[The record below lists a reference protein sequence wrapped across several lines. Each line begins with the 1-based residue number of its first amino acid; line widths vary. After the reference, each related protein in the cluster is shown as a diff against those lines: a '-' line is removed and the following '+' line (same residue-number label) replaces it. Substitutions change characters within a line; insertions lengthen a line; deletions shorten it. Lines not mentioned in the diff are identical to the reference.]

1 MQIYKRFLRIHS
13 TYPFFFF
20 LLAAA
25 MAFPACEEQTASDPW
40 FEPLNFKNT
49 GIVFNNQLNES
60 TNNNIAKYEYFYNGA
75 GIAAGDLNGDQLPD
89 LFFTGNMVPNC
100 LYINKGGLEFEDIT
114 GRAGVKGK
122 AGWRTGVTMADVNAD
137 GLTDIYVCYSGNVD
151 ATQRA
156 NELYINRGV
165 QNGIPV
171 FEEKA
176 AAFGLDAPGTY
187 STQMVFFDM
196 DRDGDLDA
204 FLVNHAIEF
213 YNVFINTSR
222 LRRLRSPETG
232 NRLYR
237 NDNGFFTDISEDAG
251 IDGSNVNFGLGA
263 AISDLNGDGWP
274 DIYVTNDYNEQD
286 FLYINNTDGTFTES
300 IKASMNHISMYS
312 MGVDA
317 ADLNNDGRSDLITL
331 DMLPEDHYRQKI
343 LKGPD
348 GYDVYNRLV
357 DSGFHHQQMRNMLQL
372 NMGNRPDG
380 KPAFSEIGQLAGMS
394 NTDWSWAPLI
404 ADYDNDGNKDIY
416 ITNGYVRN
424 FTDLD
429 FLKYTFP
436 EAQAAANRS
445 GENLPVW
452 EAIKNLEGTP
462 VANYLFKNKGSLQL
476 ENATQNSGLY
486 LPVVSTGAA
495 WADLDQDGDLELIT
509 NNTNAIASVFLNRSV
524 ENKTG
529 HFLKVRLKGPAGNT
543 AGIGTQVVVPASG
556 EGTLQHYELYPNKG
570 YLSSVEPV
578 INIGLGSR
586 NKVDSLKIIWP
597 DGTLQ
602 WVLNPKINSTIEVV
616 WQNTGIISG
625 AAQQQAMFIQ
635 ASNLL
640 SFSHQAPAYI
650 DFKQNYLLPHQVS
663 RQGPFMAK
671 ADLDGS
677 GTEDLLITGNGQTPT
692 TLFMQQSDGR
702 FVPASSQPWQH
713 YGEVPDGGA
722 CFLDADGDGDM
733 DLYLAKMG
741 MALSEGDTAYQH
753 HLYLNDGRGL
763 FKEAAGALPP
773 MKIISTTLTAA
784 DYNHDGKTDL
794 YVGGRAVPGR
804 YPVIPVSY
812 LLKNTG
818 TAGQVKFEYAREQ
831 QSAML
836 RQTGMVTTGL
846 WMDVNRDGWDDLLV
860 GGECMPLRLFINN
873 KGQLIE
879 DTLAGFKDSDGWWC
893 HLMAA
898 DMDGDG
904 ITDLFSG
911 NAGLNLPIHV
921 SSQKPATLWYND
933 FDGNGSIDPFLVY
946 TIGNQTA
953 PALTL
958 DDVAEHVPV
967 IRKQFSRYHTY
978 AAASWSDFFT
988 EELRKRAL
996 SHSLKTLET
1005 CWWKNDG
1012 NGHFTR
1018 QSLPQEVQFAPVQ
1031 AADWFDVTGDG
1042 KPDLI
1047 LSGNYYPWRI
1057 QWGQM
1062 DAGYGWVLR
1071 GDGKGQF
1078 KAIYPATTRLWVGGD
1093 VRSMMRLENGKK
1105 PVWIFGRF
1113 GSGAAAYQLQ

>member
-1 MQIYKRFLRIHS
+1 MQIYKRFLRTNS
-13 TYPFFFF
+13 TCHFLFF
-20 LLAAA
+20 LLAVA
-25 MAFPACEEQTASDPW
+25 MAFAACEEQTASYSL
-40 FEPLNFKNT
+40 FEPLNFKKT
-49 GIVFNNQLNES
+49 GIDFNNQLNES
-60 TNNNIAKYEYFYNGA
+60 SDNNIAKYEYFYNGA

-100 LYINKGGLEFEDIT
+100 LYINKGGLQFEDIT
-114 GRAGVKGK
+114 ESAGVKGK

-137 GLTDIYVCYSGNVD
+137 GLNDIYVCYSGNVE
-151 ATQRA
+151 APQRA
-156 NELYINRGV
+156 NELYINLGV

-222 LRRLRSPETG
+222 LRRQRSPETG

-237 NDNGFFTDISEDAG
+237 NNGGVFTDISEAAG

-263 AISDLNGDGWP
+263 AISDFNGDGWP

-286 FLYINNTDGTFTES
+286 FLYINNADGTFTES
-300 IKASMNHISMYS
+300 IKTSMNHISMFS
-312 MGVDA
+312 MGADA
-317 ADLNNDGRSDLITL
+317 ADLNNDGRTDLISL
-331 DMLPEDHYRQKI
+331 DMLPEDHFRQKI

-348 GYDVYNRLV
+348 GYDVYQRLV

-380 KPAFSEIGQLAGMS
+380 KPAFSEIGQLTGIS

-404 ADYDNDGNKDIY
+404 ADYDNDGNKDLY

-445 GENLPVW
+445 GGSLPVW
-452 EAIKNLEGTP
+452 EAVKNLEGTP
-462 VANYLFKNKGSLQL
+462 IPNYLFKNKGSLSW
-476 ENATQNSGLY
+476 ENITQNSGLH

-509 NNTNAIASVFLNRSV
+509 NNTNATASVFLNRSV

-543 AGIGTQVVVPASG
+543 AGIGTQLYLPAAG
-556 EGTLQHYELYPNKG
+556 EEPLQHYELYPNKG

-586 NKVDSLKIIWP
+586 TQIDSLRITWP

-602 WVLNPKINSTIEVV
+602 WVLNPPVNSTVEVV
-616 WQNTGIISG
+616 WQNTGIVSG
-625 AAQQQAMFIQ
+625 AVLQQSMFTPSSQ
-635 ASNLL
+635 LL

-671 ADLDGS
+671 ADVDGNGS
-677 GTEDLLITGNGQTPT
+677 EDILITGNGQTPT
-692 TLFMQQSDGR
+692 TLFTQQSDGR
-702 FVPASSQPWQH
+702 FVPASSQPWRQ
-713 YGEVPDGGA
+713 YDEVPDGDA

-753 HLYLNDGRGL
+753 HLYLNNGKGV
-763 FKEAAGALPP
+763 FTEAMDALPP
-773 MKIISTTLTAA
+773 MKIISTSVSAA
-784 DYNHDGKTDL
+784 DYNKDGKTDL

-818 TAGQVKFEYAREQ
+818 AAGQVRFEYAREQ
-831 QSAML
+831 PSAAL
-836 RQTGMVTTGL
+836 RQSGMVTTSV

-860 GGECMPLRLFINN
+860 AGECMPIKLFLNN
-873 KGQLIE
+873 KGLLTE
-879 DTLAGFKDSDGWWC
+879 DSLAGFNDSDGWWC
-893 HLMAA
+893 HLMAV
-898 DMDGDG
+898 DIDGDG
-904 ITDLFSG
+904 FTDLLSG
-911 NAGLNLPIHV
+911 NAGLNLPIKV
-921 SSQKPATLWYND
+921 SAQKPAKLWYND

-958 DDVAEHVPV
+958 DDVAEQVPA
-967 IRKQFSRYHTY
+967 IRKQFARYHAY

-988 EELRKRAL
+988 EELRNKAL
-996 SHSLKTLET
+996 GHSMKTLET

-1012 NGHFTR
+1012 SGHFVR
-1018 QSLPQEVQFAPVQ
+1018 QTLPDEVQFAPVQ
-1031 AADWFDVTGDG
+1031 AADWYDVTGDG

-1047 LSGNYYPWRI
+1047 LAGNYFPWRI

-1062 DAGYGWVLR
+1062 DAGYGWVLE
-1071 GDGKGQF
+1071 GNGKGNF
-1078 KAIYPATTRLWVGGD
+1078 TTRYPGTTQLWAEGD
-1093 VRSMMRLENGKK
+1093 IRSMVRLQNGQK
-1105 PVWIFGRF
+1105 PIWIFGRF
-1113 GSGAAAYQLQ
+1113 GSAALTYQLK